1 MLASSGIIEGTDLED
16 FNDIVDFA
24 VAYGIQPTFAS
35 ISFLVDSFINV
46 VPPGSPCTAGSPMC
60 YATSNTSCFTVDT
73 GTSTGFTQLLQ
84 APGISQWQA
93 GPNPVQNMFQI
104 SFLSQ
109 YNGPLEMEVTDMTGR
124 LVLRQKEA
132 IFNGKNQ
139 FELDFSGLAPGYHMV
154 RLITP
159 EWTTATRALVE

>member
-1 MLASSGIIEGTDLED
+1 
-16 FNDIVDFA
+16 
-24 VAYGIQPTFAS
+24 
-35 ISFLVDSFINV
+35 
-46 VPPGSPCTAGSPMC
+46 
-60 YATSNTSCFTVDT
+60 
-73 GTSTGFTQLLQ
+73 
-84 APGISQWQA
+84 
-93 GPNPVQNMFQI
+93 
-104 SFLSQ
+104 
-109 YNGPLEMEVTDMTGR
+109 MTGR